1 MLGSNDYFSSA
12 EYLRKAIDLWRS
24 DPAVQQWCRT
34 ELPATV
40 QNRLIRLG
48 AWIRYGQSPLTELIA
63 DTQLPDS
70 EVCSLFVAGLAQ
82 NADDLSAEVAL
93 PLVALIATHL
103 TAPQAHSLANWY
115 SERVAA
121 RIPAKEKD
129 DVDITDIPDSVQLAI
144 GRFLFAMMSDVD
156 VRIRWLAAHAVRRL
170 AKLSEAEVMRSL
182 EDQYGRTE
190 ERTYRQ
196 SDAPFYWLAARLWLL
211 IAIDRIS
218 AESPLA
224 VAPLANDLLK
234 IALDDTLPHLL
245 IRAFAKSA
253 LDQLL
258 KSGTSLWRL
267 RNSSPCRQSMSVR
280 FAEKRLMRVGLAAIS
295 T

>member
-1 MLGSNDYFSSA
+1 
-12 EYLRKAIDLWRS
+12 
-24 DPAVQQWCRT
+24 
-34 ELPATV
+34 
-40 QNRLIRLG
+40 
-48 AWIRYGQSPLTELIA
+48 LIA

-170 AKLSEAEVMRSL
+170 AKCR
-182 EDQYGRTE
+182 
-190 ERTYRQ
+190 
-196 SDAPFYWLAARLWLL
+196 AP
-211 IAIDRIS
+211 
-218 AESPLA
+218 
-224 VAPLANDLLK
+224 
-234 IALDDTLPHLL
+234 
-245 IRAFAKSA
+245 
-253 LDQLL
+253 
-258 KSGTSLWRL
+258 
-267 RNSSPCRQSMSVR
+267 R
-280 FAEKRLMRVGLAAIS
+280 FIGN
-295 T
+295 